1 MKSALRS
8 ATLLLFTVVLALSR
22 AHALDLCTSLAGLL
36 PYGILATDRYDALL
50 GYDVFSLCYIGPAV
64 DQGSVC
70 STTSRFVG
78 GPIVSGDVVALASSG
93 VAIAN
98 PRTDHG
104 SPYCGNG
111 FVENAV
117 TGGGSISGH
126 LDLAT
131 GGVVV
136 SGVIDTSGTHPALAP
151 CAQAMVDAA
160 AASTALAAL
169 PAPSAQTLGRVVVKK
184 NDVVTLH
191 AGTTGVINV
200 DTLKIQNGHLV
211 RAQFQEHGCDESA
224 ELDVD
229 TDLSYT
235 GDVVINVRNL
245 FIGQCAYLSLSVGRN
260 VVFNVPGPGGTVRIG
275 VDAQAWSAP
284 ILAPQRNVMIAGDGN
299 SDTPTYHSSV
309 WARRVKSRAFTSIEP
324 GDRLYCP

>member
-50 GYDVFSLCYIGPAV
+50 GFDVFSLCYFGPAV
-64 DQGSVC
+64 DEGSVC

-78 GPIVSGDVVALASSG
+78 GPIVRGDVVALASSG

-111 FVENAV
+111 FVQNAV

-136 SGVIDTSGTHPALAP
+136 SGVVDTSGTHPALAP

-169 PAPSAQTLGRVVVKK
+169 PAPPEQTFGRVVVKK
-184 NDVVTLH
+184 NDVVSLH

-200 DTLKIQNGHLV
+200 DTLKIQNSHME
-211 RAQFQEHGCDESA
+211 RPQFQEHGCVESA

-229 TDLSYT
+229 TDPSYT

-245 FIGQCAYLSLSVGRN
+245 FIGQCAYLNLSGRN
-260 VVFNVPGPGGTVRIG
+260 VVFNVHGPGRAVQIG
-275 VDAQAWSAP
+275 VDAQAWSVP
-284 ILAPQRNVMIAGDGN
+284 ILAPERSVMIAGDAN